1 MTEDPG
7 CDATKIEGL
16 TAMEAVRRRP
26 AMYVGDMQDPF
37 LPARLL
43 MQALCHAADCAMDG
57 ECSRVE
63 IRIDGQDVEVEYDA
77 GMPIDPEAGDADQA
91 PLIFL
96 SVNAGCHNRKRHLKV
111 GDELCEIG
119 LMVLNA
125 LSDRMTVTTSFSGWS
140 ARYCFIKGL
149 LIERAP
155 MTLDESND
163 RTSISFRLDHEI
175 LKDNTQFDREFLEKK
190 IKDIQ
195 GILPRMDVSIF
206 STT

>member
-7 CDATKIEGL
+7 CDATKIEVL

-26 AMYVGDMQDPF
+26 AMYVGDMQDPS

-91 PLIFL
+91 PPDLPERQRRLPQPEAPPESRRRTLRNWID
-96 SVNAGCHNRKRHLKV
+96 G
-111 GDELCEIG
+111 
-119 LMVLNA
+119 
-125 LSDRMTVTTSFSGWS
+125 
-140 ARYCFIKGL
+140 
-149 LIERAP
+149 IER
-155 MTLDESND
+155 TERQND
-163 RTSISFRLDHEI
+163 RDHIVFRMVSPLSLH
-175 LKDNTQFDREFLEKK
+175 QGGADRK
-190 IKDIQ
+190 
-195 GILPRMDVSIF
+195 
-206 STT
+206 STHDPGRKQ

>member
-1 MTEDPG
+1 MTDG
-7 CDATKIEGL
+7 SNYDATKIEAL
-16 TAMEAVRRRP
+16 TAVEAVRRRP
-26 AMYVGDMQDPF
+26 AMYVGDMQDAT

-57 ECSRVE
+57 ECSRVG
-63 IRIDGQDVEVEYDA
+63 IRIDGHDVEVEYDA

-96 SVNAGCHNRKRHLKV
+96 SVLSGCHNRKRHLEV
-111 GDELCEIG
+111 GDELCETG

-140 ARYCFIKGL
+140 ARYCFIKGTL
-149 LIERAP
+149 VERAP
-155 MTLDESND
+155 MTPDERND

-175 LKDNTQFDREFLEKK
+175 LKDNTQFDREFLDKK
-190 IKDIQ
+190 IKGIQ
-195 GILPRMDVSIF
+195 CILPRMDVSIF
-206 STT
+206 SAT